1 MGFER
6 NMLLLAAVAAC
17 AGLSLPS
24 VASADDGG
32 EVRKA
37 GSCTASSEMSV
48 RLRADRRKIRVEL
61 EIEGRQRGAA
71 WNVILLR
78 ERRIVFR
85 GVVRARN
92 GSREARLRRTFDDWF
107 GRDSI
112 VIRASGPRAETC
124 RVSAAI

>member
-17 AGLSLPS
+17 TALPFPS
-24 VASADDGG
+24 VTSADDGR

-37 GSCTASSEMSV
+37 GSCTASSKMNV
-48 RLRADRRKIRVEL
+48 RLKAEDGEIRVEL
-61 EIEGRQRGAA
+61 EIEGRQRDAA

-85 GVVRARN
+85 GVVRAHE
-92 GSREARLRRTFDDWF
+92 GSREVRLRRTFEDWF

-124 RVSAAI
+124 RFTAAI

>member
-37 GSCTASSEMSV
+37 GSCTASSKMSV
-48 RLRADRRKIRVEL
+48 RLRADDGKIRVEL

-92 GSREARLRRTFDDWF
+92 GGREARLRRTFDDWF

>member
-17 AGLSLPS
+17 AALSLPS

-37 GSCTASSEMSV
+37 GSCTASSTMSV
-48 RLRADRRKIRVEL
+48 RIRADDGKIRVEL
-61 EIEGRQRGAA
+61 EIEGRRRGAA
-71 WNVILLR
+71 WNMIPLR

-92 GSREARLRRTFDDWF
+92 GGSEARLRRTFDDWF

>member
-1 MGFER
+1 MWLER

-17 AGLSLPS
+17 AALSLPS

-37 GSCTASSEMSV
+37 GSCTASSTMNV
-48 RLRADRRKIRVEL
+48 RLRADDGKIRVEL

-71 WNVILLR
+71 WTVILLR
-78 ERRIVFR
+78 ERRIAFR
-85 GVVRARN
+85 GVIHARE